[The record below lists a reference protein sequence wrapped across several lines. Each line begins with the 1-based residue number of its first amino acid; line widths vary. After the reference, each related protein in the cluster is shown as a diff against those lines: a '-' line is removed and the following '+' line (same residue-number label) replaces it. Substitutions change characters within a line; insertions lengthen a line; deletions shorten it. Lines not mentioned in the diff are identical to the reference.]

1 MIIGCGERRL
11 LSGGNILY
19 TFEDLID
26 ICNRYTGSFE
36 AFFYI
41 CHHYFIWRAPNADF
55 HEFKFD
61 PMTGREIDWDN
72 LYEAGKESIK
82 DYSEKLEQKLL
93 KGHFSTKPGWGE
105 FAWQ

>member
-1 MIIGCGERRL
+1 MIIGCLEQSRNPL
-11 LSGGNILY
+11 L
-19 TFEDLID
+19 TFEDLINL
-26 ICNRYTGSFE
+26 CNRYTGSFE

-55 HEFKFD
+55 YEFKFD
-61 PMTGREIDWDN
+61 PMTGREIDWDY
-72 LYEAGKESIK
+72 LYEAGKKSIQ

-93 KGHFSTKPGWGE
+93 KDSDHYSTKSGWGE